1 MGLSKSTTRRRRSG
15 NFSPFKGRF
24 GRKEAA
30 QIKSNVQLSAS
41 IREKL
46 TEASLVGDDI
56 ASNIAVDFADIAAIG
71 EKHRALIV
79 QLLHLR
85 FPRDLRKLESLL
97 IKAQVDLL
105 WENDWHLKSLKHQ
118 LPKILRSLNKR
129 LRSRKAAKDV

>member
-1 MGLSKSTTRRRRSG
+1 MGLSRNKSRRRGSRPSL
-15 NFSPFKGRF
+15 PFKV
-24 GRKEAA
+24 GRKETARA
-30 QIKSNVQLSAS
+30 KAHVRFATC

-46 TEASLVGDDI
+46 TEASLVSEDT
-56 ASNIAVDFADIAAIG
+56 ASSIAVDFADIAAIG
-71 EKHRALIV
+71 ERHRALID
-79 QLLHLR
+79 QLLRLR